1 MKLLVREYV
10 QADLPAMIQIWN
22 EVVDDGIAFP
32 QEEPLDLAS
41 GAEFFAA
48 QSYAAVAEVDGAVK
62 GLYILHPNNI
72 GRCGRLCNTS
82 YAVASDAR
90 GRRIGELLV
99 LDSLKKGKELGFN
112 VMQFNAVVESN
123 VPARRLYER
132 LGFVKLGTIPEG
144 FRLKDGSY
152 ANICLYYYKL

>member
-1 MKLLVREYV
+1 
-10 QADLPAMIQIWN
+10 MIQIWN
-22 EVVDDGIAFP
+22 EVVDDGVAFP
-32 QEEPLDLAS
+32 QEDFLDMAS

-48 QSYAAVAEVDGAVK
+48 QSYAGVAEVDGEVK

-72 GRCGRLCNTS
+72 GRC
-82 YAVASDAR
+82 AR
-90 GRRIGELLV
+90 GRHIGEQLV
-99 LDSLKKGKELGFN
+99 LDSLRVGKELGFN

-144 FRLKDGSY
+144 FRMKDGSY
-152 ANICLYYYKL
+152 ENICLYYYKL

>member
-1 MKLLVREYV
+1 MLLVREYG

-22 EVVDDGIAFP
+22 EVVDDGVAFP
-32 QEEPLDLAS
+32 QEEPLDLTS

-48 QSYAAVAEVDGAVK
+48 QSYAAVAEVDGTVK
-62 GLYILHPNNI
+62 GLYILHPNNV
-72 GRCGRLCNTS
+72 GRCGRLCNAS

-90 GRRIGELLV
+90 GRRLGERLV

>member
-1 MKLLVREYV
+1 MLLVREYG

-22 EVVDDGIAFP
+22 EVVDDGVAFP
-32 QEEPLDLAS
+32 QEEPLDLTS

-90 GRRIGELLV
+90 GRRIGERLV

-123 VPARRLYER
+123 VQARRLYER

>member
-1 MKLLVREYV
+1 MLVREYA

-22 EVVDDGIAFP
+22 EVVDDGVAFP
-32 QEEPLDLAS
+32 QEEGLDLAS

-48 QSYAAVAEVDGAVK
+48 QSYAAVAEVDGTVK

-72 GRCGRLCNTS
+72 GRCGRLCNAS

-90 GRRIGELLV
+90 GRRLGERLV